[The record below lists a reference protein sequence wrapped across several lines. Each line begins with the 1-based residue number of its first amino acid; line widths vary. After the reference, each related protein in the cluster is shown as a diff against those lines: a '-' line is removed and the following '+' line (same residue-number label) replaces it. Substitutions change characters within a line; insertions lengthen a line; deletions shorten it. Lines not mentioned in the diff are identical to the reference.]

1 VTPDRSDSSTPAAC
15 ADTSLTYIIGEVS
28 GVHFIETP
36 TFRRI
41 CDDLLSLEEFRAL
54 QLALYDNPDVGDV
67 IPGAAGLRKIRVARA
82 AHGKRGGAR
91 AYYYWHVPGRTVWLL
106 YLHAKNVAPPTKE
119 QEREL
124 GRRARAL
131 IKELS
136 S

>member
-1 VTPDRSDSSTPAAC
+1 
-15 ADTSLTYIIGEVS
+15 VS

-36 TFRRI
+36 TFRRV

-54 QLALYDNPDVGDV
+54 QLALYDNPDAGDV
-67 IPGAAGLRKIRVARA
+67 IPGAAGLRKIRIARA

-91 AYYYWHVPGRTVWLL
+91 AYYYWHAPGRTIWLL
-106 YLHAKNVAPPTKE
+106 YLHAKNVAPPTKD

-124 GRRARAL
+124 ATRAREL

-136 S
+136 